1 MSERKSSNTLE
12 GGESQSIEKIV
23 GGILDEDLVA
33 SVFWDVDNR
42 QTLRNLIMEE
52 KRQGLRDQVSFWK
65 LDEREKDKEREN
77 ENKREKGNKI
87 EKENKREKG
96 NKREKENKREKGN
109 KREKENTTEKEKEI

>member
-1 MSERKSSNTLE
+1 MDNLKEDIGRIIQTKLSESKSSNTLE

-52 KRQGLRDQVSFWK
+52 KRQGLRDQVSVF
-65 LDEREKDKEREN
+65 
-77 ENKREKGNKI
+77 GS
-87 EKENKREKG
+87 
-96 NKREKENKREKGN
+96 
-109 KREKENTTEKEKEI
+109 

>member
-1 MSERKSSNTLE
+1 LE

-52 KRQGLRDQVSFWK
+52 KRQGLRDQVSVF
-65 LDEREKDKEREN
+65 
-77 ENKREKGNKI
+77 GS
-87 EKENKREKG
+87 
-96 NKREKENKREKGN
+96 
-109 KREKENTTEKEKEI
+109 